1 MRNSDIRILEE
12 MSVKD
17 KNIVDNGLERAL
29 V

>member
-1 MRNSDIRILEE
+1 MKNSDIRILEE

>member
-1 MRNSDIRILEE
+1 MRNFDIRILEE